1 MVSQAYSYLFKS
13 CYCARALRK
22 YWAKLLLD
30 VESLQSPELSTSA
43 AHGNKSGS
51 SNSHIA
57 SILIRLAHILSC
69 TKSILIKSLL
79 EFFYPLGLGK
89 PINLHYFLT
98 STWPYFNF
106 GEFWSE
112 VVELFRCVV
121 VKVFKILLFSIFDA
135 PWMLKIFC
143 C

>member
-1 MVSQAYSYLFKS
+1 M
-13 CYCARALRK
+13 
-22 YWAKLLLD
+22 
-30 VESLQSPELSTSA
+30 
-43 AHGNKSGS
+43 
-51 SNSHIA
+51 
-57 SILIRLAHILSC
+57 IRLAHILSCTNRGEARAESRGCLVHGSAVSSLIYKVQIWLLTLSFHFSAGARAAPTTNVAPPLC

-79 EFFYPLGLGK
+79 EFFFYPLGLGK

-98 STWPYFNF
+98 STLLYFNI
-106 GEFWSE
+106 GQFWSE

-121 VKVFKILLFSIFDA
+121 VKVFKILLFFVFDA